1 MSKLQKTRN
10 MYIIGFVSSIV
21 LTVIAFGAVGLH
33 TATHHTI
40 PPRDAIVPILLGLAV
55 TQLFVQIIFFLHLG
69 KESKPR
75 LNLMAFLFMILVV
88 VIVVLGSLWIMQ
100 NLDYNMQHGQNIE
113 QDIIKDEGIKPSE
126 HNDH

>member
-21 LTVIAFGAVGLH
+21 LTVIAFGATGLH
-33 TATHHTI
+33 TETHHTI
-40 PPRDAIVPILLGLAV
+40 PPHDLIVPILLGLAV
-55 TQLFVQIIFFLHLG
+55 IQLFVQIIFFLHLG

-88 VIVVLGSLWIMQ
+88 LIVVIGSLWIMQ
-100 NLDYNMQHGQNIE
+100 NLDYNMQHSPNIE
-113 QDIIKDEGIKPSE
+113 QNIIKDEGIKPSE
-126 HNDH
+126 HNGH